1 MGTTSTSGLTASSLT
16 APLPFAGVSQFSS
29 DFQSV
34 LTRAVQIAQLPVQA
48 LQNDQTTL
56 QGEQQALTALEPDL
70 TSVGSAIAALG
81 TLSANG
87 GLGASSSNSSIVTAV
102 NTGASGEASYTISNI
117 MSLASAAQETSLTG
131 YANSATAP
139 ISASGYVNLVVG
151 SNTYQLNISGNN
163 NLTGLE
169 TAINNAGAG
178 VNATILTTGTGAT
191 PDFLT
196 ISANSPGATTL
207 QLNDLTNPTDLVS
220 NTNSGT
226 ETSLTTYANPSS
238 TPVSSKGYLN
248 LVVGSK
254 TYNLNIASNNNLNG
268 LVQAI
273 NNANAGVT
281 ASVSGNSLSISTNNA
296 GATTIQL
303 NDLTPADLISGTNQG
318 TNANFSLNGVP
329 VQRSNNTINDLI
341 PGLSLT
347 LNSTTSSTGSA
358 TISLETDP
366 SQLSSALQSLVSTYN
381 AALADVAAQSG
392 QSGGALT
399 GNLVIQQISQDLQQM
414 VTYFNPSGTSSIHS
428 LSDLGVSFSNTGQMS
443 FDQTT
448 FNGLSDSQISD
459 ALSFFGSSNSG
470 FAALANNFT
479 QLTDPISGLIQSQ
492 QVGYTSENTQ
502 LTNQIATLNAQVSA
516 VETNEAAVLE
526 AADAAAAELESE
538 QSTLSATLESVDFVD
553 FGAPVQV

>member
-1 MGTTSTSGLTASSLT
+1 MGTTSTSGLTPSSLT

-29 DFQSV
+29 DFQQV

-48 LQNDQTTL
+48 LQNDQTTV
-56 QGEQQALTALEPDL
+56 QSEQQALTALEPDL

-87 GLGASSSNSSIVTAV
+87 GLEANSSNSSIVTAV
-102 NTGASGEASYTISNI
+102 NTGASGEASYTISDI
-117 MSLASAAQETSLTG
+117 TSLASPARETSLTG
-131 YANSATAP
+131 YANTTTTAV
-139 ISASGYVNLVVG
+139 SASGYVNLVVG
-151 SNTYQLNISGNN
+151 SNTYQLNISGSNN
-163 NLTGLE
+163 NLAGLAA
-169 TAINNAGAG
+169 AINNAGAG
-178 VNATILTTGTGAT
+178 VNATILTTGTGTT
-191 PDFLT
+191 PDYLT
-196 ISANSPGATTL
+196 ISASNPGATTL
-207 QLNDLTNPTDLVS
+207 QLNDLTNPSDLVS
-220 NTNSGT
+220 NTGTGT
-226 ETSLTTYANPSS
+226 ETSLTTYADPAS
-238 TPVSSKGYLN
+238 TAVSADGYLN
-248 LVVGSK
+248 LVVGSN

-281 ASVSGNSLSISTNNA
+281 ASVSGSSLSISTNNA
-296 GATTIQL
+296 SATTIQL
-303 NDLTPADLISGTNQG
+303 NDLTPSGLITATNQG
-318 TNANFSLNGVP
+318 SNAKFLLNNIP

-341 PGLSLT
+341 PGISLT
-347 LNSTTSSTGSA
+347 LNGASPTGSA

-366 SQLSSALQSLVSTYN
+366 SQLSGALQTLVTSYN

-392 QSGGALT
+392 QSGGPLT

-428 LSDLGVSFSNTGQMS
+428 LADLGISFSDTGQMS

-479 QLTDPISGLIQSQ
+479 QLADPITGLIQSQ
-492 QVGYTSENTQ
+492 QAGYTAENTQ
-502 LTNQIATLNAQVSA
+502 ITNQIATLNAQVSA
-516 VETNEAAVLE
+516 VETSESSELE
-526 AADAAAAELESE
+526 AADATAAELESE
-538 QSTLSATLESVDFVD
+538 QSTLSATLESVDYVD